1 MFCGFVMRFNGAFNT
16 QLPRLRGKKAPIY
29 YYLININKSL
39 FTYYTVFTLILLLS
53 SHTARAL
60 STGAKVSL

>member
-29 YYLININKSL
+29 YYLIIFNKLL
-39 FTYYTVFTLILLLS
+39 FIITLFHLDFPII
-53 SHTARAL
+53 
-60 STGAKVSL
+60 